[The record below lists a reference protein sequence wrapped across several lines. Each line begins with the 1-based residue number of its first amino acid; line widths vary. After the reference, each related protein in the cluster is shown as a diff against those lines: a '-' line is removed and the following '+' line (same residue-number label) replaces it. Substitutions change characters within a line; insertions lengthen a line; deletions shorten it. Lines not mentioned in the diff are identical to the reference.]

1 MKRIL
6 TLIVEDEEAITRALK
21 DWMVHSGGGYEVV
34 VAQDGRE
41 ALEKVIAEKFDL
53 ILLDLVMPRMDG
65 WQFISVLKEKKIDTK
80 IIILTNLD
88 SDEDKARASSF
99 GITDYFVKNETSLA
113 MLEER
118 IKRVLGK
125 L

>member
-34 VAQDGRE
+34 IAQDGQE
-41 ALEKVIAEKFDL
+41 ALGKVTAEKFDL
-53 ILLDLVMPRMDG
+53 VLLDLVMPRMDG
-65 WQFISVLKEKKIDTK
+65 WQLISALKEKKIDTR

-88 SDEDKARASSF
+88 SDEDKARAREL
-99 GITDYFVKNETSLA
+99 GIADYFVKNETTLA

-118 IKRVLGK
+118 IKKVIGAS
-125 L
+125 